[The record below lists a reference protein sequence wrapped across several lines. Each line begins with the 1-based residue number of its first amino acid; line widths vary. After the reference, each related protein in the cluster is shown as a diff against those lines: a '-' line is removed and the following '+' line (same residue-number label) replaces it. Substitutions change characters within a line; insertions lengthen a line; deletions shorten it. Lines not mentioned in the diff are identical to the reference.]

1 MWLKHCISTKACRK
15 YLLEDVKSTVAG
27 HCADLKQAVTA
38 SLDKNIICWNILTSS
53 PDEDAEQTEQV
64 RLWLKFAGVN
74 DVMPY
79 PKFLT
84 CNCVSLTCRAW

>member
-1 MWLKHCISTKACRK
+1 LWLKTCINTNACRNR
-15 YLLEDVKSTVAG
+15 LLKDVQTTVAG
-27 HCADLKQAVTA
+27 HDADLKQAVTA

-74 DVMPY
+74 YVMPY

-84 CNCVSLTCRAW
+84 CNCVSLICRAW